1 MDSAYL
7 DIKFTHLRGK
17 KIFPFPLYLFNPN
30 SKKYTPFLF
39 ANTPLVQA
47 KMAMLDMTI
56 RNKGRL
62 AVARK
67 DQETFFKFSGLT
79 EEQIKAD
86 FEKEDTGLPSQAAN
100 EKSATPEQAVE
111 IEQEGF
117 RFKDELAKAIKN
129 NDFKDIIDQVKKE
142 VDLFKPTIS
151 HTVSL
156 SRFLVNNLMLEDN
169 FNNRIAA
176 VSYCFAKM
184 MNMNTEDVLA
194 DLICASFFHN
204 IGITQL
210 HGAWAHHGFLKLS
223 GEERKKYMKHPKV
236 SYHIL
241 KKVNLDLSERCYRI
255 IMEHHERIDGTGYPQ
270 GKIGEQIEPLALLLG
285 AVSHIFEYS
294 TGRITGEPVQLPII
308 IKSLKMKSY
317 GAGLEYQFGDTIIQT
332 LTDLVETD
340 DVQKKSKTDDK
351 SDATKETQGNKDA
364 KAA

>member
-7 DIKFTHLRGK
+7 DIKFNHLRGK
-17 KIFPFPLYLFNPN
+17 KIFPFSLYLFNPN
-30 SKKYTPFLF
+30 SKKYTPFLI

-47 KMAMLDMTI
+47 KMAMLDLTL
-56 RNKGRL
+56 RNKGKL

-67 DQETFFKFSGLT
+67 DQEAFFKFSGLT
-79 EEQIKAD
+79 EEQVKAD
-86 FEKEDTGLPSQAAN
+86 LEKDSSYQPEGTGTSSAAKDADVPPQ
-100 EKSATPEQAVE
+100 E
-111 IEQEGF
+111 EGF
-117 RFKDELAKAIKN
+117 RFKEELSKAIKN
-129 NDFKDIIDQVKKE
+129 NDFKEIIDQVKKE

-156 SRFLVNNLMLEDN
+156 AKFLVNNLMLEDN

-210 HGAWAHHGFLKLS
+210 HGAWAHHGFMKLS
-223 GEERKKYMKHPKV
+223 SEERKKYMKHPKI
-236 SYHIL
+236 SFHIL
-241 KKVNLDLSERCYRI
+241 KKVNLELSDRCYKI
-255 IMEHHERIDGTGYPQ
+255 IMEHHERIDGSGYPQ

-285 AVSHIFEYS
+285 AISHVFEYS

-317 GAGLEYQFGDTIIQT
+317 PAGLEHQFGDTILQP
-332 LTDLVETD
+332 LTDLVDTD
-340 DVQKKSKTDDK
+340 DAQKKTKTDDK
-351 SDATKETQGNKDA
+351 SATAKDNQGKDA